1 MQYRVHPLL
10 CLLLLWFLTLPA
22 FALESAQITALLET
36 LRIEA
41 KAPGASAAIMV
52 KGEIVYSG
60 GVGFADIENEV
71 PLTGASVHNIG
82 SISKLH
88 GVIAIMQLVEQGKI
102 DLDAEIQTW
111 VPWFPRKQAPVT
123 LRHILTHTSG
133 IRHYQDGEFGEG
145 EVLRFR
151 QFDDIETA
159 SLRWR
164 DDPLLFTPGSHW
176 RYSSYATNLLQAV
189 IEKVSG
195 APLETYLKQHVWGPA
210 NLTITQFDIPARII
224 KDRARGY
231 VFDTDN
237 NILTNAVQ
245 ENVSYKYV
253 GGGILS
259 SDEETVR
266 FAHALN
272 TGHFLKSDTITE
284 MYRPQLGPEVLP
296 APDADGDARVPVQGL
311 IWRIET
317 AENGREYQGH
327 SGSIKGTLS
336 YLLNDSTHDVVVA
349 VHVNAWGGQA
359 DLKKTAE
366 TLATLAVP
374 VVTR

>member
-1 MQYRVHPLL
+1 MHDRFRPIFF
-10 CLLLLWFLTLPA
+10 LLLLWILALPA
-22 FALESAQITALLET
+22 FALEPAQITALLET
-36 LRIEA
+36 LRTEA

-60 GVGFADIENEV
+60 GVGFADAENEI

-88 GVIAIMQLVEQGKI
+88 GVIAIMQLVEQGKL

-111 VPWFPRKQAPVT
+111 APWFPRKQAPIT

-164 DDPLLFTPGSHW
+164 DDPLLFAPGSHW

-189 IEKVSG
+189 IEQVSG
-195 APLETYLKQHVWGPA
+195 KPLEAYLKDHIWTPA
-210 NLTITQFDIPARII
+210 NLTVTQFDIPARII
-224 KDRARGY
+224 KGRARGY
-231 VFDTDN
+231 VFDPETDT
-237 NILTNAVQ
+237 LTNATQ

-259 SDEETVR
+259 SDQETAS

-272 TGHFLKSDTITE
+272 SGYLLKPDSIIE

-296 APDADGDARVPVQGL
+296 APDADEDARVPVQGL

-317 AENGREYQGH
+317 AEDGRQYQGH
-327 SGSIKGTLS
+327 SGSVKGTLS
-336 YLLNDSTHDVVVA
+336 YLLNDSARDVIVA

-359 DLKKTAE
+359 DLTG
-366 TLATLAVP
+366 
-374 VVTR
+374 RS